1 MRKTEA
7 NKEVLSFVLEHGI
20 DKVDNLSLWD
30 YVRDWESLKNQMPLT
45 YARIQKEVNKEVKNQ
60 PLVVIE
66 DIDFLMGEKFED
78 LIREASISLH
88 KMIWG

>member
-7 NKEVLSFVLEHGI
+7 NKEVLDFVLNHGL
-20 DKVDNLSLWD
+20 DKVDNFGLWD
-30 YVRDWESLKNQMPLT
+30 YADANSLKAYMPLT

-66 DIDFLMGEKFED
+66 DIGFLIGEKFED